1 MKKKLKRPIYP
12 LILTSSLFQLPIFLI
27 ILQKKNIKKYLFMMC
42 LLAITS
48 CISITRWTFS
58 SNYTAWKLD
67 SFFAKFSFY
76 FFTFKYFKKTYKNI
90 NLILKYMGICV
101 CYISAKVAYDYKIKL
116 WWFLHGMFHVLS
128 VICIFN
134 VLGLTL

>member
-12 LILTSSLFQLPIFLI
+12 LILTSSLFQLPIFFI
-27 ILQKKNIKKYLFMMC
+27 ILQKKNMENYV
-42 LLAITS
+42 LLMFLLSITS
-48 CISITRWTFS
+48 IISIMRWTFS
-58 SNYTAWKLD
+58 GNYIIWRLD
-67 SFFAKFSFY
+67 SFFAKVSFY
-76 FFTFKYFKKTYKNI
+76 FFTFKFFRSCYKNAR
-90 NLILKYMGICV
+90 LLFKYIALCG
-101 CYISAKVAYDYKIKL
+101 CYKVSKIAFDYKIRL

>member
-12 LILTSSLFQLPIFLI
+12 LILTSSLFQLPIFFI
-27 ILQKKNIKKYLFMMC
+27 ILQKKNIEKYLFMM
-42 LLAITS
+42 LLLSITS
-48 CISITRWTFS
+48 IISISRWTFS
-58 SNYTAWKLD
+58 SNYIIWKLD
-67 SFFAKFSFY
+67 TFFAKFSFY
-76 FFTFKYFKKTYKNI
+76 FFSFKYLKKAYKNI
-90 NLILKYMGICV
+90 NLILKYIGICG
-101 CYISAKVAYDYKIKL
+101 CYTLSKKVYEYKIKW